1 LRRRQNPEIQASVAK
16 LDLGRIFPYTYPVI
30 TRRGVDVSVPLEDR
44 EHFHRTLQA
53 TPPLSAVVLS
63 TCDRIE
69 VYEGQGAPCEADVLH
84 LFRVVSGLE
93 SPLLGENQIQGQVK
107 RAYEEAKASFP
118 LDAGLHRLFQQA
130 LRVGKRVRTE
140 TKLSQGA
147 IGHAQTVVSLLKTLP
162 VPLSDLKLL
171 VVGVNNL
178 SRGIL
183 RYLTDRGTHT
193 FYLGN
198 RTLAK
203 AQSLVADLGAGEAL
217 PFDHLGDV
225 LPGVDAVI
233 SATSAPHLIVRA
245 SDLPAVGGPRWF
257 FDLAVPRDIDP
268 EIALRPDTVIYNI
281 SDLEAVAKKSLKDRQ
296 EEVVRAE
303 VILGEELAKF
313 FAPIAGA
320 AR

>member
-1 LRRRQNPEIQASVAK
+1 
-16 LDLGRIFPYTYPVI
+16 
-30 TRRGVDVSVPLEDR
+30 VPLEAR
-44 EHFHRTLQA
+44 EQFHRTLQDA
-53 TPPLSAVVLS
+53 PPTSAVVLS

-107 RAYEEAKASFP
+107 RAYEEAKANFP

-130 LRVGKRVRTE
+130 LRVGKRVRSE

-147 IGHAQTVVSLLKTLP
+147 TGHAQTVVQLLKGLP
-162 VPLSDLKLL
+162 IPLSELKLL

-183 RYLTDRGTHT
+183 RFLTDRGTRT

-198 RTLAK
+198 RTLEK
-203 AQSLVADLGAGEAL
+203 AQSLVNELGAGVAL
-217 PFDHLGDV
+217 PFDHLGQI
-225 LPGVDAVI
+225 LPQVDAVI
-233 SATSAPHLIVRA
+233 SATAAPHLIVRA
-245 SDLPAVGGPRWF
+245 SDLPEVGGPRWF

-268 EIALRPDTVIYNI
+268 AIARRPDTIIYNI
-281 SDLEAVAKKSLKDRQ
+281 TDLEDVAKKSLRDRQ
-296 EEVVRAE
+296 HEVVRAE
-303 VILGEELAKF
+303 GILQEELDKYF
-313 FAPIAGA
+313 SGLRGA
-320 AR
+320 SR